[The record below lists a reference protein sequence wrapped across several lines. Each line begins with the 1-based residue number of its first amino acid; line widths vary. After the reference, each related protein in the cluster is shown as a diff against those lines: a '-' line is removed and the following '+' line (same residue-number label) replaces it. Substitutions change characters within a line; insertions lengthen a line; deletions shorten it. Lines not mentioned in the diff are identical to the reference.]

1 MTCRWVNGSRLTTF
15 GRRVVITSA
24 MFGLTTMGSAGVA
37 LAASDTVGFSP
48 SAKVVARA
56 PMAVSVT
63 FKEPLRSGGAQLK
76 VISVDGEVGT
86 GKITTGQK
94 TLRRALRLG
103 APQGKYTV
111 EWKAVS
117 AKGQMMTGT
126 FSFFAARSNGEA
138 ERTSPVPSPAVT
150 IAATPEPM
158 VTTELVTPGVVTPE
172 PTAAPTISVGP
183 TAGSEPS
190 QTPEWIAGS
199 DPLWTPQSTVAIGAP
214 SGGSGG
220 SGSDRSVSTGFTA
233 IPLAV
238 GGLLVLAAGM
248 VSLVNKPRL
257 RS

>member
-1 MTCRWVNGSRLTTF
+1 MTCRWVTNSRFTTF

-24 MFGLTTMGSAGVA
+24 VFGLTTMGGAGAA
-37 LAASDTVGFSP
+37 LAASDTIGFSP

-63 FKEPLRSGGAQLK
+63 FKEPLRSGGAELK

-117 AKGQMMTGT
+117 AKGQKMTGS
-126 FSFFAARSNGEA
+126 FSFFAARSNGEV

-150 IAATPEPM
+150 TAAAPDPIATAE
-158 VTTELVTPGVVTPE
+158 VVDPQ
-172 PTAAPTISVGP
+172 PTAQPTISVSA
-183 TAGSEPS
+183 TMTSEPS
-190 QTPEWIAGS
+190 QTPDWIAGS
-199 DPLWTPQSTVAIGAP
+199 DPLWTPTATAAAGAL
-214 SGGSGG
+214 SGG
-220 SGSDRSVSTGFTA
+220 SGSGSDPSVSTGFTA

-248 VSLVNKPRL
+248 VSLINKPRL

>member
-1 MTCRWVNGSRLTTF
+1 MTCRWVTNSRFTTF

-24 MFGLTTMGSAGVA
+24 VFGLTTMGGAGAA
-37 LAASDTVGFSP
+37 LAASDTIGFSP

-63 FKEPLRSGGAQLK
+63 FKEPLRSGGAELK

-117 AKGQMMTGT
+117 AKGQKMTGS
-126 FSFFAARSNGEA
+126 FSFFAARSNGEV

-150 IAATPEPM
+150 TAAAPDPTA
-158 VTTELVTPGVVTPE
+158 E
-172 PTAAPTISVGP
+172 PTAEPTISVSP
-183 TAGSEPS
+183 TMTSEPS

-199 DPLWTPQSTVAIGAP
+199 DPLWTPTATAAAGAL
-214 SGGSGG
+214 SGG
-220 SGSDRSVSTGFTA
+220 SGSGSDPSVSTGFTA

-248 VSLVNKPRL
+248 VSLINKPRL